1 MSKTEKSAKEENE
14 IFAQE
19 QKFDEIKTETQ
30 KSSQI
35 EYGIVHG
42 NNTIVFVKVGLSG
55 TIFGYKNKYLKIAR
69 DLNKKHNATVIVSS
83 NPTELGYETDF
94 AKEMQFVKNYA
105 DFRGFSNFQIYFM
118 GHSNGATLGI
128 LNAYKFPQIKKLL
141 CINGPLNLMPSLIT
155 PGFEQF
161 SGEKMNLVYG
171 SKDPTFNMANL
182 FKKDFQSEKIDF
194 ITVKGTD
201 HYFSNCLDLF
211 VNLPGFFFFGDK
223 IETESVKIREN

>member
-1 MSKTEKSAKEENE
+1 MSETEMCAEEENKKL
-14 IFAQE
+14 AQK

-42 NNTIVFVKVGLSG
+42 NNTIVFIKVGLSG
-55 TIFGYKNKYLKIAR
+55 TVLGYKNKYLKIAC

-83 NPTELGYETDF
+83 NPIELGYKTDF
-94 AKEMQFVKNYA
+94 EKEMQFVKNYA
-105 DFRGFSNFQIYFM
+105 AYCGFANSQIYFM

-141 CINGPLNLMPSLIT
+141 CINGPLNLMPSLLT
-155 PGFEQF
+155 SGFEQF

-171 SKDPTFNMANL
+171 SKDPSCNMANL

-211 VNLPGFFFFGDK
+211 VKLPGFFFFGDK
-223 IETESVKIREN
+223 IETESVKVRE